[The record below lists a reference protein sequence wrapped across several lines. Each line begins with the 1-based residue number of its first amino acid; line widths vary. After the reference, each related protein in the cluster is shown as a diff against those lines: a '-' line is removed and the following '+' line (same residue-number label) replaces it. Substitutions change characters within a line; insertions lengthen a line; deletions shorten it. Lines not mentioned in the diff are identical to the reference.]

1 MIREADRKDGDNLK
15 NRKFQVLSK
24 VDTTAFG
31 DLKSG
36 RMRNREELRLISP
49 GFEPVC
55 TLYFRYITES
65 FLGFLFWLMASQS
78 MRKSRKHSLE

>member
-36 RMRNREELRLISP
+36 RMRNREKLKVNLPR
-49 GFEPVC
+49 F
-55 TLYFRYITES
+55 
-65 FLGFLFWLMASQS
+65 
-78 MRKSRKHSLE
+78 